1 MSTPPAISLAAVDDS
16 FDDWDADALRYE
28 AQAEAVRENIR
39 CGKPA
44 TPLTKMAL
52 APAIV
57 PSTGRSI
64 ASLEPMPH
72 RTRTGLYP
80 ALATRSALF
89 GVARADP
96 SGPDLPLHTVPAHLH
111 YHLEYEGP
119 RLSVRDK
126 SIWEAAIDLGKE
138 SGLPAGAA
146 MPMPLRTIG
155 DRLGLASTGGD
166 QLDWIWDGLK
176 RLEKARVAF
185 DSPTGQR
192 IAGPLLGSVEMH
204 SGAVAVSFDPGVTK
218 HLIGRDMQF
227 RIDTK
232 RRRTLGSGL
241 ARWLHDFL
249 SSHNEPEPMD
259 LKYLRN
265 LCGYEAKK
273 RRFPADLEKAM
284 GEITQKAS
292 GLAKG
297 FKINRSGK
305 DSDMWTLEVTQGHE
319 KPSFIPATRAAR
331 TGGGGSAQAKGAAA
345 GGGTP
350 AARRRGGVAL

>member
-1 MSTPPAISLAAVDDS
+1 MSTPPAFSLAAVDDS
-16 FDDWDADALRYE
+16 FEDWHADALLYE
-28 AQAEAVRENIR
+28 AQAEAAREKIR

-44 TPLTKMAL
+44 TPLGKIAL
-52 APAIV
+52 APATS
-57 PSTGRSI
+57 PSTGRP
-64 ASLEPMPH
+64 AESLEAMP
-72 RTRTGLYP
+72 RRKNTGLYP

-96 SGPDLPLHTVPAHLH
+96 SGADLPLHAVPAHRH
-111 YHLEYEGP
+111 YHLECEGP

-126 SIWEAAIDLGKE
+126 SIWEATIDLGKE

-146 MPMPLRTIG
+146 TPMPLRTIAN
-155 DRLGLASTGGD
+155 RLGLASTGGD

-176 RLEKARVAF
+176 RLERVRVIF

-192 IAGPLLGSVEMH
+192 IAGTLLGSVEMQG
-204 SGAVAVSFDPGVTK
+204 GAVAVSFDPDIAK

-232 RRRTLGSGL
+232 RRRTLDIGL

-249 SSHNEPEPMD
+249 SSHNEFEPMD
-259 LKYLRN
+259 LKYLRS

-273 RRFPADLEKAM
+273 RRFPADLEQAM
-284 GEITQKAS
+284 EEVTQKAS

-297 FKINRSGK
+297 FKINRSGR
-305 DSDMWTLEVTQGHE
+305 DSDMWTLEVTQGDE
-319 KPSFIPATRAAR
+319 KPSFVPATRAAR
-331 TGGGGSAQAKGAAA
+331 TGGGGPAQAKGAAA

-350 AARRRGGVAL
+350 VARRRGGVAL